1 MTTEEET
8 DSRSEPGGTDAITAR
23 LSEQIVALQ
32 RQIVSL
38 EISIQRSE
46 DRGRDLTDAKFVT
59 YRTLI
64 DSQADKVKL
73 ALEATEKAIDKAE
86 VATGKAIDKAETANN
101 DRFAAV
107 NEFRAQLSDLI
118 SRFATLERVDLLYNQ
133 TRQRMDENSNNL
145 LARHSEL
152 GDRVTELGSRIIA
165 IESSARGAAGNKN
178 GIYAALGATVAIISI
193 IVVVANILAR

>member
-1 MTTEEET
+1 MTTEEDT
-8 DSRSEPGGTDAITAR
+8 DVRSERSEPGGTDAITAR

-32 RQIVSL
+32 RQIVSVQV
-38 EISIQRSE
+38 EIQRSE

-86 VATGKAIDKAETANN
+86 IATSKAIDKESAANN

-118 SRFATLERVDLLYNQ
+118 SRFATLERVDLLYSQ
-133 TRQRMDENSNNL
+133 TRQRIDEINNNL
-145 LARHSEL
+145 MARISEH
-152 GDRVTELGSRIIA
+152 GDRLTA
-165 IESSARGAAGNKN
+165 IESTARGAASNKN
-178 GIYAALGATVAIISI
+178 GIYAAIGAAVAIIGV
-193 IVVVANILAR
+193 IVVIANMFS